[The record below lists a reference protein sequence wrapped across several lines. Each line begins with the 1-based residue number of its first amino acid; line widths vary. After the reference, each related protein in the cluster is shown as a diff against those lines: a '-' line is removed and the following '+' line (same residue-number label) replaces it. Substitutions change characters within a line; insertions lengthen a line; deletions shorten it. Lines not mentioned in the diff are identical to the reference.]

1 MNHGWCLTTSPLW
14 QFKSTLVTCTTY
26 LYKCNTPSTRNFFF
40 IDSSIV
46 QNNNSQRENRKKKK
60 KGHQLDGHLE
70 DLNLQVSTRPE
81 TITLFGQGEPYESDK
96 VQGPVKYTLPLSP
109 TTNTESCLW
118 LHRSSLQEATILHC
132 LYNHHFVI
140 KKRKRKKRS
149 FSTLHRLHIYN
160 SDSGHVDITQCMWAS
175 LQVGG
180 THYADFSMI

>member
-1 MNHGWCLTTSPLW
+1 M
-14 QFKSTLVTCTTY
+14 
-26 LYKCNTPSTRNFFF
+26 KCNTPSGLEDSNVTASPLANSSSLTTQLFRTTTRRRN
-40 IDSSIV
+40 IGRG
-46 QNNNSQRENRKKKK
+46 Q
-60 KGHQLDGHLE
+60 KGHLLDGHLE

-96 VQGPVKYTLPLSP
+96 VQGPVEYTLPSSP

-132 LYNHHFVI
+132 LYNHHFVM
-140 KKRKRKKRS
+140 KKEKRRKKRS
-149 FSTLHRLHIYN
+149 FSTIYRLHIYN
-160 SDSGHVDITQCMWAS
+160 GVSGHSDITQCMWAN